1 MFLLWLGW
9 RCMFWEEDQ
18 RIEVWFSSHHIS
30 GANGQQDITVDV
42 DLDHLTEVWSV
53 RFLHRQVIYLFKEW
67 LHLLFKY
74 SFKKFLRMPHL
85 TMVAGCCL
93 FFFFS
98 LFTSVCAG
106 SSLLLRLSLA
116 AERRSYSR
124 VVVWWL
130 LIAVALLSRNTGSRV
145 WGLQ

>member
-1 MFLLWLGW
+1 
-9 RCMFWEEDQ
+9 MFWEEDQ
-18 RIEVWFSSHHIS
+18 RIEVWFSSRHIR

-85 TMVAGCCL
+85 TLVAGCCL
-93 FFFFS
+93 FFFS

-124 VVVWWL
+124 VVV
-130 LIAVALLSRNTGSRV
+130 
-145 WGLQ
+145 